1 MEQLLTV
8 LIVEDS
14 LEIVELIKLYLEN
27 ERFNILIAGDGRRAL
42 QYVTEEKV
50 DLIIL
55 DIMIP
60 IINGYEVLKKVRE
73 KHNLPIIILS
83 SKNMDNDI
91 ILGLNLGAD
100 DYVTKPFNPLELMA
114 RVKAQLRRFHKLGA
128 GEITEEEPDI
138 TVKEL
143 MLKCRECQLL
153 KRGNYIDLTYMEYRL
168 LKFLMSDPGRVYTKK
183 QLFTHVWEEDV
194 LYSENTIMVYIS
206 KLRDK
211 VEDNPKEP
219 KYIKT
224 VRGLGYKFEEN
235 QN

>member
-128 GEITEEEPDI
+128 GEITEEESDI

>member
-1 MEQLLTV
+1 MGQKLTI

-14 LEIVELIKLYLEN
+14 LDIVELIKLYLEN
-27 ERFNILIAGDGRRAL
+27 EKFNYLIAGDGKKAL
-42 QYVTEEKV
+42 EIMNEEKI
-50 DLIIL
+50 DLIVL

-60 IINGYEVLKKVRE
+60 IVNGYEVLKKVRE

-83 SKNMDNDI
+83 SKNMNNDI

-114 RVKAQLRRFHKLGA
+114 RIKAQLRRFHKLGA
-128 GEITEEEPDI
+128 GDITEEEPDI
-138 TVKEL
+138 RVQDL
-143 MLKCRECQLL
+143 LLKCRECRLF
-153 KRGNYIDLTYMEYRL
+153 KNDIYIELTYMEYKL
-168 LKFLMSDPGRVYTKK
+168 LKFLMSAPGRVYTKK

-206 KLRDK
+206 KLREK
-211 VEDNPKEP
+211 IEDIPKEP

-224 VRGLGYKFEEN
+224 VRGLGYKFEEI
-235 QN
+235 